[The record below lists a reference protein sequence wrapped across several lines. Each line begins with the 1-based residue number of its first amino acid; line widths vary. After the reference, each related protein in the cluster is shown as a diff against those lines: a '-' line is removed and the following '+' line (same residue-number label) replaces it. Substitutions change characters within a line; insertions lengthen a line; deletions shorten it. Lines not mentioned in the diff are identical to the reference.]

1 MSVLSRLIVA
11 GAVLVAATSLTYAG
25 SLERTTLDPMDHN
38 AAQLTVVGPEAT
50 MTYSPADLEAT
61 ASCAGGALGLGPGAV
76 ETYRMVTHTPWRE
89 APAAFDGV
97 LLRDLLI
104 ANGMEDISELR
115 IVAENDFAI
124 TMPREVWESIP
135 ILVATRVDGQTNPKG
150 RPAYGRSHPPRK
162 GPDSVC
168 DAYGPV

>member
-50 MTYSPADLEAT
+50 MIYSPADLEAM
-61 ASCAGGALGLGPGAV
+61 

-104 ANGMEDISELR
+104 ANGMEGISELR

-124 TMPREVWESIP
+124 TMPREVWETIP
-135 ILVATRVDGQTNPKG
+135 ILVATRVDGQAHT
-150 RPAYGRSHPPRK
+150 RPRK

>member
-1 MSVLSRLIVA
+1 MGPYRSMLNAVGIMSVLSRLIVA

-50 MTYSPADLEAT
+50 MTYSPADLEAM
-61 ASCAGGALGLGPGAV
+61 

-97 LLRDLLI
+97 LLTAR
-104 ANGMEDISELR
+104 
-115 IVAENDFAI
+115 
-124 TMPREVWESIP
+124 
-135 ILVATRVDGQTNPKG
+135 
-150 RPAYGRSHPPRK
+150 
-162 GPDSVC
+162 
-168 DAYGPV
+168 